1 MLFSRLLIADIDLN
15 TGRMALLKGFIVF
28 ETVFEEVK
36 ETLSPFANFTET
48 LQSSKFRQ
56 RRHFTIV
63 LSQLL
68 GSIRGYESQ

>member
-1 MLFSRLLIADIDLN
+1 MLFLRLLIADIDLN

-36 ETLSPFANFTET
+36 ETLSPFANFTVT

-56 RRHFTIV
+56 RQFHNCAVTVVRNYTW
-63 LSQLL
+63 L
-68 GSIRGYESQ
+68 